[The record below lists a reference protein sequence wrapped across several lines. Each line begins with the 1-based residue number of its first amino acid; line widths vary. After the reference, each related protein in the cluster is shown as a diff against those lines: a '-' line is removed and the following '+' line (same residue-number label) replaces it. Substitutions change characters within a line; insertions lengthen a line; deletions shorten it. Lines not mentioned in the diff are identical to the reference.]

1 MISIPRTIG
10 SALPATDRSAIDVD
24 KIRARVITDP
34 AASEA
39 QGCVANLAQTPAL
52 RSEIDGHP
60 FDMIAKFRDPF
71 VSKVELPIGGRRAI
85 AANYEKRI
93 VRIEPIAQH
102 SQQIENAGVH
112 RPDLVGMVVPQNPVD
127 VADCLPNVVAVR
139 PIDRP
144 QPLTSMNIVERNR
157 SRSERNCRYRVYQS
171 DRSSGYRRTEQPA
184 AADQGRHLQWLAPP
198 IPLTAG

>member
-39 QGCVANLAQTPAL
+39 QGCVANLAQIPAL
-52 RSEIDGHP
+52 RSEIDSHP
-60 FDMIAKFRDPF
+60 FDMVAVLRDPF
-71 VSKVELPIGGRRAI
+71 VSKVELPVGCRRAI
-85 AANYEKRI
+85 AANDEKRI

-102 SQQIENAGVH
+102 SEQVENAGIH
-112 RPDLVGMVVPQNPVD
+112 RSDLVGMMVSQNPVD
-127 VADCLPNVVAVR
+127 VPDCLPNVVAVR

-144 QPLTSMNIVERNR
+144 QPLTSMDVVERNR
-157 SRSERNCRYRVYQS
+157 SRSEGNGRNRIYET
-171 DRSSGYRRTEQPA
+171 DRGGGRSRAEQPA
-184 AADQGRHLQWLAPP
+184 
-198 IPLTAG
+198 TA

>member
-39 QGCVANLAQTPAL
+39 QGCVANLAEIAAL
-52 RSEIDGHP
+52 RSEIDSHP
-60 FDMIAKFRDPF
+60 FDMVAVLRDPF
-71 VSKVELPIGGRRAI
+71 VSKVELPVGCRRAI
-85 AANYEKRI
+85 AANDEKRI

-102 SQQIENAGVH
+102 SEQVENAGIH
-112 RPDLVGMVVPQNPVD
+112 RSDLVGMMVSQNPVD
-127 VADCLPNVVAVR
+127 VPDCLPNVVAVR

-144 QPLTSMNIVERNR
+144 QPLTSMNVVERNR
-157 SRSERNCRYRVYQS
+157 SRSERNCGYGVYQS